1 MDTEIMQQSTIITTI
16 NNDNNFALFG
26 FNNNLQQIQQS
37 VINIT
42 VGFNLYNGALI
53 CFQCDV
59 SISNSITIFIAS
71 GQFLSGLI
79 FNSVQTIHLQNTSI
93 QYRFESANSAG
104 LIFNVSQ
111 QISSFDLSSVNILGY
126 NTININQAHF
136 VLILKQQ
143 LNINISQVK
152 ICQETIMLAS
162 ESQLINFSTLVQEE
176 CKSICA
182 QNLFF
187 VYGICADQPIS
198 SDYVITNETFVC
210 IQNAI
215 FDGNQCICKEDHV
228 LNGSVCVNV
237 LQSLTNI
244 YKRIESLST
253 VEADMN
259 TVFQLI
265 NNLNQ
270 SVETELT
277 QLQQDMI
284 TQYNTFESHLF
295 NNVSTLQ
302 TKQNNNNNELDQRIF
317 NNVSQLQQ
325 ELLNCNLNL
334 QQQVN
339 SSTQSLSNA
348 ISNTNNLLNLSTT
361 TLNQSV
367 SDLNKTLIQN
377 ISQTSN
383 NIQNV
388 QNILSNNI
396 ISNFTTLDQR
406 LASNITQKDLQIQQL
421 TDSLTFV
428 TSIVMNTVEQEFWFE
443 CQQQLYTFKV
453 FDLATATTIIQ
464 SSDFASGFAF
474 DTQVIQ
480 NAFLDV
486 QSISSSFTLFQTQS
500 AFLNIKV
507 QLNDINFVSGA
518 MLSPSST
525 IQINQLA
532 VVSKTGTQVTINA
545 GVVLSILQQ
554 TATVTNITN
563 LLLNINMNPS
573 SAGIISLINVV
584 NGKLIVKGYQ
594 ILGSYS
600 STNTIA
606 LCIKTVKAQSTVLF
620 SYINI
625 MPYVFN
631 CGNVSSYLIQYVSM
645 SSINIQKVSIQVG
658 DILEY
663 NIISNIN
670 TNQTNYLLFGGL
682 IAYTNTSQVNIIDVS
697 SQILEYYNILFSGN
711 TGQILGYTNT
721 SVTQFNSICVQNQI
735 SANQDTQFTVFGIIG
750 LHTGSLTINQLSAIY
765 VMDQGVFNYA
775 GVLGNVKGDSANL
788 LNTEIEMQ
796 ISSNLGA
803 YVAALCGVLWCSKIS
818 IVNASIQDSFIE
830 AKNKAGLIS
839 ATTNAIYL
847 FQIRINSSY
856 VNTICN
862 ISEGELTAFAGGLI
876 GDTWGF
882 AQIQQC
888 IVTNHTSISYSANT
902 WAISAGLIGD
912 VHQFDTIIQQSTVDS
927 SYINS
932 TGSVKNIISAG
943 GILGYIYDASSVQ
956 ISTTSLTNSI
966 LYGAGT
972 ADGTYVGGIFA
983 YHRNSSF
990 IISDS
995 SVKNVRIYV
1004 QGSVRQFGGLIICY
1018 SGAIVYTATNIK
1030 TDGDNFINDISIANC
1045 PNAVNQTPSGC

>member
-1 MDTEIMQQSTIITTI
+1 METEYIKESTIITTI

-317 NNVSQLQQ
+317 NNISQLQQ

-500 AFLNIKV
+500 AFLKIKV

-600 STNTIA
+600 STKTITFGV
-606 LCIKTVKAQSTVLF
+606 CQIQGNSTVKLN
-620 SYINI
+620 YIQI
-625 MPYVFN
+625 SPDQFT
-631 CGNVSSYLIQYVSM
+631 CGNLSSFLISYVN
-645 SSINIQKVSIQVG
+645 SSTIQINHISIIIGNSTQNNQISLLISTQISYFTFGGLVTYQNTTNINIQDISI
-658 DILEY
+658 
-663 NIISNIN
+663 
-670 TNQTNYLLFGGL
+670 
-682 IAYTNTSQVNIIDVS
+682 YT
-697 SQILEYYNILFSGN
+697 QIEWSTQFVYYSGY
-711 TGQILGYTNT
+711 ILGYSNCSNSTLYRICEHDTITTNINSLFVMFGLIGYYNGILQVYQITVKQNYLNGKFNKTGVIGCSNGT
-721 SVTQFNSICVQNQI
+721 ST
-735 SANQDTQFTVFGIIG
+735 
-750 LHTGSLTINQLSAIY
+750 
-765 VMDQGVFNYA
+765 
-775 GVLGNVKGDSANL
+775 NL
-788 LNTEIEMQ
+788 LNINIQ
-796 ISSNLGA
+796 LKISQNVGDRVGALGCSFDSLNNTLFDITIYNSELSA
-803 YVAALCGVLWCSKIS
+803 EYLGGLVAA
-818 IVNASIQDSFIE
+818 
-830 AKNKAGLIS
+830 
-839 ATTNAIYL
+839 
-847 FQIRINSSY
+847 QIRGCSITKVSVYSSIIKTSSILSDSY
-856 VNTICN
+856 V
-862 ISEGELTAFAGGLI
+862 GGVFALTYGQV
-876 GDTWGF
+876 
-882 AQIQQC
+882 QIQQC
-888 IVTNHTSISYSANT
+888 NVFDLQLFAKSDNSWSL
-902 WAISAGLIGD
+902 AGGVIGD
-912 VHQFDTIIQQSTVDS
+912 LYATQMTLNQTNVKETNVVASGSAFQVSSGGLLSWLFDKSVD
-927 SYINS
+927 
-932 TGSVKNIISAG
+932 
-943 GILGYIYDASSVQ
+943 
-956 ISTTSLTNSI
+956 
-966 LYGAGT
+966 
-972 ADGTYVGGIFA
+972 
-983 YHRNSSF
+983 
-990 IISDS
+990 ISDS
-995 SVKNVRIYV
+995 QVINTNISAYSTKNIAYSGGIMGYITRQPATISNSVVKSIFLRIT
-1004 QGSVRQFGGLIICY
+1004 GGTLHSGLIQGLGQATIFT
-1018 SGAIVYTATNIK
+1018 AIGVF
-1030 TDGDNFINDISIANC
+1030 TDGINYINGVVITNCAN
-1045 PNAVNQTPSGC
+1045 VLNQSQNGC